1 MFAEIL
7 SFIKQNQKGEK
18 GIIPL
23 HTPFFGGNEKK
34 YLLDCIDSTYVS
46 SVGGY
51 VNTFEQK
58 IAEFTGAKHAIATV
72 NGTAALHTALLL
84 GGVRPGDEVIT
95 QAVSFVAT
103 SNAIAYCGA
112 EPVFL
117 DNDMQSLGL
126 SPLALEEFLTEN
138 TEQRK
143 DDFRYNKRTGKRIS
157 VCVPM
162 HVFGHPSAIE
172 SIVSVCNKFN
182 IRVVEDAAES
192 LGSYVGEK
200 HTGTFGRLGIL
211 SFNGN
216 KIITTGGG
224 GMVLT
229 DDDQVAEAAK
239 HLTTTAKVPHAW
251 EYFHDMLGFNYRLP
265 NINAALGCAQLEKLP
280 ELLEQ
285 KRILADRYRRF
296 FESREVAFVD
306 ASFGCLSNYWLNAI
320 SFNDLEQRDRFLEYS
335 NANGVMSR
343 PIWNLLPELPMYKNC
358 QTGSLKSA
366 RWLWERVVNIPS
378 SVRL

>member
-1 MFAEIL
+1 MFEEIT
-7 SFIKQNQKGEK
+7 SFIREVQRDEEGV
-18 GIIPL
+18 IPL

-46 SVGGY
+46 SVGSY

-58 IAEFTGAKHAIATV
+58 IAEFSGAKHAIATV

-84 GGVRPGDEVIT
+84 GGVRLGDEVIT

-117 DNDMQSLGL
+117 DNDMASLGL
-126 SPLALEEFLTEN
+126 SPSALEEFLTEN
-138 TEQRK
+138 TELGK
-143 DDFRYNKRTGKRIS
+143 DDFCYNKRTGKRIS

-172 SIVSVCNKFN
+172 SIVSVCNNFN
-182 IRVVEDAAES
+182 IRVIEDAAES
-192 LGSYVGEK
+192 LGSYVGER
-200 HTGTFGRLGIL
+200 HTGTFGSLGIL

-229 DDDQVAEAAK
+229 DDDRIAEAAK

-251 EYFHDMLGFNYRLP
+251 EYSHDMLGFNYRLP
-265 NINAALGCAQLEKLP
+265 NINAALGCAQLEKIA

-285 KRILADRYRRF
+285 KRTLAAQYRSF
-296 FESREVAFVD
+296 FESQEAAYLD
-306 ASFGCLSNYWLNAI
+306 EPAGCRSNFWLNAI

-335 NANGVMSR
+335 NEHGVMSR
-343 PIWNLLPELPMYKNC
+343 PIWNLLPGLPMYRNC
-358 QTGSLKSA
+358 QTDSLKAA

>member
-1 MFAEIL
+1 MFDDIFSYIKEHQVAEE
-7 SFIKQNQKGEK
+7 GAV
-18 GIIPL
+18 PL

-34 YLLDCIDSTYVS
+34 YQLDCIDSTYVS
-46 SVGGY
+46 SVGRY
-51 VNTFEQK
+51 VDTFEQK
-58 IAEFTGAKHAIATV
+58 VAEFTGAKHAIATV

-84 GGVRPGDEVIT
+84 AGVLPGDEVIT

-117 DNDMQSLGL
+117 DSDKASLGL
-126 SPLALEEFLTEN
+126 SPLALEEFLIEN
-138 TEQRK
+138 TEQGK
-143 DDFRYNKRTGKRIS
+143 DDFCYDRRTGKRIS

-162 HVFGHPSAIE
+162 HVFGHPTAIE
-172 SIVSVCNKFN
+172 SIVAVCDSFN

-192 LGSYVGEK
+192 LGSYVRQR
-200 HTGTFGRLGIL
+200 HTGTFGALGIL

-229 DDDQVAEAAK
+229 DDAQIARKAK
-239 HLTTTAKVPHAW
+239 HLTTTAKVPHDW
-251 EYFHDMLGFNYRLP
+251 EYAHDTLAFNYRMP
-265 NINAALGCAQLEKLP
+265 NINAALGCAQIEKISAI
-280 ELLEQ
+280 LLQ
-285 KRILADRYRRF
+285 KRKLADQYRRF
-296 FESREVAFVD
+296 FESHEVTFI
-306 ASFGCLSNYWLNAI
+306 SEPSGCRSNYWLNAI
-320 SFNDLEQRDRFLEYS
+320 LLSDLEERNLFLELA
-335 NANGVMSR
+335 NANGVMCR
-343 PIWNLLPELPMYKNC
+343 PIWNLLSDLPMYKAC
-358 QTGSLKSA
+358 QTDGLDSA

>member
-1 MFAEIL
+1 MFDEIIHYIKELQAAEEGVI
-7 SFIKQNQKGEK
+7 S
-18 GIIPL
+18 L

-34 YLLDCIDSTYVS
+34 YLLDCIESTYVS
-46 SVGGY
+46 SVGSY

-84 GGVRPGDEVIT
+84 SGVQSGDEVIT

-117 DNDMQSLGL
+117 DNDKASLGL
-126 SPLALEEFLTEN
+126 NPLALEDFLNEN
-138 TEQRK
+138 TEQGK
-143 DDFRYNKRTGKRIS
+143 DGFCYNRRTGKRIS

-172 SIVSVCNKFN
+172 AIVSVCDDFN
-182 IRVVEDAAES
+182 IQVVEDAAES
-192 LGSYVGEK
+192 LGSYYGER

-229 DDDQVAEAAK
+229 DDDQIARRAK

-251 EYFHDMLGFNYRLP
+251 EYSHDMLGFNYRLP
-265 NINAALGCAQLEKLP
+265 NINAALGCAQIEKIA
-280 ELLEQ
+280 ELLAQ
-285 KRILADRYRRF
+285 KRELADQYRSY
-296 FESREVAFVD
+296 FESLEVGFV
-306 ASFGCLSNYWLNAI
+306 SEPSGCHSNYWLNAI
-320 SFNDLEQRDRFLEYS
+320 LFTNLEQRNLFLEYS
-335 NANGVMSR
+335 NENGVMCR
-343 PIWNLLPELPMYKNC
+343 PIWNLLPDLPMYKKC
-358 QTGSLKSA
+358 QTDSLDSA